1 MQHAPAEEQQPP
13 EQSLHEQESPQE
25 HPEPAHEQSSQEQ
38 FWHAQPP
45 EQHEHEESS
54 QEQSPPEQQAQ
65 PGAQEA
71 QHAPASTL
79 VSAEVGMKIDA
90 ALTAR
95 TANEEAMD
103 NMGNSPTSAA

>member
-1 MQHAPAEEQQPP
+1 MTRSSYLQHAPAEEQQPP

-25 HPEPAHEQSSQEQ
+25 HPEPAHEQ
-38 FWHAQPP
+38 
-45 EQHEHEESS
+45 SS